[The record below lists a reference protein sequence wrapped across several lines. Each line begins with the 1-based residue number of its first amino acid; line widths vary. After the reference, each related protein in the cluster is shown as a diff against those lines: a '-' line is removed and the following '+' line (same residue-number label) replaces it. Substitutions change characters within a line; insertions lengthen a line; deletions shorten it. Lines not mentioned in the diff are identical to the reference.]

1 MSISQNFP
9 AISPTLNL
17 NFARSK
23 KLDPRITFTRTSSA
37 TRTNAQ
43 GLIEVVSANTP
54 RFEHSYNSSTG
65 SVNSL
70 GLLIEESR
78 SNLTT
83 YSEQFSDASWT
94 KARSSVS
101 ANSVTSPDGTTTA
114 DTLTEDTTAS
124 DTHSVYRS
132 FSATSGT
139 TYTLSVF
146 FKSKERT
153 NIVLAFDSGAG
164 FNHLAAFSS
173 SSGTVGTTFGSPSA
187 TSITAYPNGW
197 YRCSMSAAATST
209 ATANALILLSTDNTI
224 GGRIYTGD
232 GTSGI
237 YLWGAQLEAGA
248 FPTSYIPTVAS
259 TVTRSA
265 DNASMTGTN
274 FTSWYNSSEGS
285 VYCRYNRIGIQSAS
299 TTVPTP
305 WGVSDGTFSNSMT
318 LIGGYSVPSNRR
330 FDILNSGSA
339 TAQLDFTG
347 TETAQTFKKVCVTY
361 KLNDIAGSY
370 NAETVLT
377 DTSSNIPSVNQLCIG
392 RRDPAT
398 LTDYLNGNISQL
410 LYYPRRLTNTQLQN
424 LTK

>member
-43 GLIEVVSANTP
+43 GLIEVVSTDTP

-70 GLLIEESR
+70 GLLVEESR

-83 YSEQFSDASWT
+83 YSEQFNDASWG

-114 DTLTEDTTAS
+114 DTLTEDTSAS
-124 DTHSVYRS
+124 DIHGVFKS

-173 SSGTVGTTFGSPSA
+173 STGTVGTTFGSPSA
-187 TSITAYPNGW
+187 TSITAYPNDW

-209 ATANALILLSTDNTI
+209 ALANAVILLSTDNTV
-224 GGRIYTGD
+224 GGRFYTGN

-237 YLWGAQLEAGA
+237 YLWGAQLEAGS

-265 DNASMTGTN
+265 DSASITGTN
-274 FTSWYNSSEGS
+274 FSSWYNPSEGS
-285 VYCRYNRIGIQSAS
+285 IFSSAIVNVPTTVSQQLNVFHLGFDNVDGYGIFREFGTKRGWGHIRSGNTSLANFDSGQIWNENARFKSCISFKTGDQAISYNGQTPIVATVS
-299 TTVPTP
+299 TT
-305 WGVSDGTFSNSMT
+305 SISN
-318 LIGGYSVPSNRR
+318 INR
-330 FDILNSGSA
+330 LNLGSA
-339 TAQLDFTG
+339 NVG
-347 TETAQTFKKVCVTY
+347 TTF
-361 KLNDIAGSY
+361 
-370 NAETVLT
+370 
-377 DTSSNIPSVNQLCIG
+377 
-392 RRDPAT
+392 
-398 LTDYLNGNISQL
+398 LNGTISQL